1 VSAGAGDAGPVTEP
15 AAARAARA
23 LRRHAPELADLP
35 LRELGRGLENTAF
48 AAGELV
54 LRVADGPD
62 VQREAGLLEVLG
74 SRLPLAVPVPVF
86 ADGDTG
92 VLGYRL
98 LPGRPLLGR
107 TPAPGTATVLGRFLR
122 DLHATDPDAVR
133 RLVDE
138 DGADP
143 AEWLADLDG
152 PAELLRVVR
161 SSVPRPSALR
171 VVAHAD
177 LGAEHL
183 LADGTGLTGV
193 IDWSDCAVTD
203 PALDFAR
210 LHRDFGP
217 AFLAEALQAYG
228 GLPDAGPRIEF
239 FARCAALEDLGY
251 GLRTGRA
258 EYAAAARRSL
268 AWLFPA

>member
-1 VSAGAGDAGPVTEP
+1 MAEP
-15 AAARAARA
+15 SAARAVRA

-35 LRELGRGLENTAF
+35 LRELGHGLDNTAF
-48 AAGELV
+48 VVGELV
-54 LRVADGPD
+54 LRVAEGPD
-62 VQREAGLLEVLG
+62 VQREAGLLAFLAP
-74 SRLPLAVPVPVF
+74 RLPLAVPVPVF
-86 ADGDTG
+86 ADGDAG
-92 VLGYRL
+92 VLGHRL
-98 LPGRPLLGR
+98 LPGRPLLAR
-107 TPAPGTATVLGRFLR
+107 TPAPGTAAVLGRFLR
-122 DLHATDPDAVR
+122 DLHAVDPGAVR
-133 RLVDE
+133 AFVDE
-138 DGADP
+138 EDADP
-143 AEWLADLDG
+143 AEWLGGLDG

-161 SSVPRPSALR
+161 SSVPRSSPRR

-183 LADGTGLTGV
+183 LAEGTRVTGV

-228 GLPDAGPRIEF
+228 GLPDAGPRIQF
-239 FARCAALEDLGY
+239 FARCAALEDLEY

-258 EYAAAARRSL
+258 EYAEAARRSI
-268 AWLFPA
+268 AWLFST

>member
-1 VSAGAGDAGPVTEP
+1 MSAGAGDAGPVTEP

-122 DLHATDPDAVR
+122 DLHTTDPDAVR
-133 RLVDE
+133 GLVDE

-210 LHRDFGP
+210 IHRDFGP

>member
-1 VSAGAGDAGPVTEP
+1 VTEP
-15 AAARAARA
+15 AAARAAAA

-35 LRELGRGLENTAF
+35 LQELGRGLDNTAF

-62 VQREAGLLEVLG
+62 VRREAGLLELLAP
-74 SRLPLAVPVPVF
+74 RLPLAVPVPVF
-86 ADGDTG
+86 ADGDAG
-92 VLGYRL
+92 VLGLRL

-107 TPAPGTATVLGRFLR
+107 TPAPGTGAVLGRFLR

-133 RLVDE
+133 AFVDVE
-138 DGADP
+138 DAEP
-143 AEWLADLDG
+143 AEWLVDLDG
-152 PAELLRVVR
+152 PTELLRVVR
-161 SSVPRPSALR
+161 SSVPRPSPLR
-171 VVAHAD
+171 VVAHGD

-183 LADGTGLTGV
+183 LAEGTRVTGV

-203 PALDFAR
+203 PALDLAR
-210 LHRDFGP
+210 LYRDFGP
-217 AFLAEALQAYG
+217 AFLAETLQAYG

-258 EYAAAARRSL
+258 EYAEAARRSI

>member
-1 VSAGAGDAGPVTEP
+1 MTQP

-23 LRRHAPELADLP
+23 LRTHAPELADRP
-35 LRELGRGLENTAF
+35 LRELGRGLDNTAF
-48 AAGELV
+48 AVGELV

-62 VQREAGLLEVLG
+62 VQREAGLLEFLAP
-74 SRLPLAVPVPVF
+74 RLPLAVPVPVI
-86 ADGDTG
+86 ADGDAG

-122 DLHATDPDAVR
+122 ALHATDPAAVR
-133 RLVDE
+133 DFVDE
-138 DGADP
+138 DDADP

-152 PAELLRVVR
+152 PDELLRVVR
-161 SSVPRPSALR
+161 SNVPRPSPLR

-183 LADGTGLTGV
+183 LADDTCVTGV
-193 IDWSDCAVTD
+193 LDWSDCVVTD
-203 PALDFAR
+203 PAVDLAR
-210 LHRDFGP
+210 LYRDFGP
-217 AFLAEALQAYG
+217 AFLAEVLQAYG
-228 GLPDAGPRIEF
+228 GLPDAGPRIVF
-239 FARCAALEDLGY
+239 LARCAALEDLGY

-258 EYAAAARRSL
+258 EYAQAARRSF

>member
-1 VSAGAGDAGPVTEP
+1 MSTGGGDAGP

-23 LRRHAPELADLP
+23 LRTHAPELADLP
-35 LRELGRGLENTAF
+35 LRELGRGLDNTAF

-54 LRVADGPD
+54 LRVADGHD
-62 VQREAGLLEVLG
+62 VQREAGLLGVLAP
-74 SRLPLAVPVPVF
+74 RLPLAVPVPVF
-86 ADGDTG
+86 ADADAG
-92 VLGYRL
+92 VLGHRL

-107 TPAPGTATVLGRFLR
+107 APAPGTAAVLGRFLR
-122 DLHATDPDAVR
+122 DLHATDPDTVR
-133 RLVDE
+133 AFVDE
-138 DGADP
+138 DDADP

-152 PAELLRVVR
+152 PPELLRVVR
-161 SSVPRPSALR
+161 SSVPRRSTLR

-183 LADGTGLTGV
+183 LADGPGLTGV
-193 IDWSDCAVTD
+193 IDWSDCAITD

-217 AFLAEALQAYG
+217 AFLAETLQAYG

>member
-1 VSAGAGDAGPVTEP
+1 VTDP

-23 LRRHAPELADLP
+23 LRTHAPELADLP
-35 LRELGRGLENTAF
+35 LRELGHGLDNTAF

-54 LRVADGPD
+54 LRVADGPG
-62 VQREAGLLEVLG
+62 VQREAGLLEVLAP
-74 SRLPLAVPVPVF
+74 RMPLAVPVPVF
-86 ADGDTG
+86 ADGDAG

-107 TPAPGTATVLGRFLR
+107 TPPPGTAAVLGGFLR
-122 DLHATDPDAVR
+122 ALHATDPAAVR
-133 RLVDE
+133 AFVDE
-138 DGADP
+138 DAADP
-143 AEWLADLDG
+143 AEWLTDLDG

-161 SSVPRPSALR
+161 SGVPRPSALR

-183 LADGTGLTGV
+183 LADGTRVTGV

-203 PALDFAR
+203 PALDLAR
-210 LHRDFGP
+210 LYRDFGP
-217 AFLAEALQAYG
+217 AFLAEVLQAYG

-239 FARCAALEDLGY
+239 FARCAALEDLAY

-258 EYAAAARRSL
+258 EYAAAARRSI
-268 AWLFPA
+268 AWLFPG

>member
-1 VSAGAGDAGPVTEP
+1 VSAGGGDAEP

-23 LRRHAPELADLP
+23 LRTHAPELADLP
-35 LRELGRGLENTAF
+35 LRELGHGLDNTAF
-48 AAGELV
+48 TAGELV

-62 VQREAGLLEVLG
+62 VQREAGLLGVLAP
-74 SRLPLAVPVPVF
+74 RLPLAVPAPVF
-86 ADGDTG
+86 ADADAG
-92 VLGYRL
+92 VLGHRL

-107 TPAPGTATVLGRFLR
+107 TPAPGTAAVLGRFLR
-122 DLHATDPDAVR
+122 DLHATDPDTVR
-133 RLVDE
+133 GFVDE
-138 DGADP
+138 DDADP

-161 SSVPRPSALR
+161 SSVPRPSTLR

-183 LADGTGLTGV
+183 LTDGRDLTGV

-228 GLPDAGPRIEF
+228 GLPGAGPRIEF
-239 FARCAALEDLGY
+239 FARCAALEDLDY

-258 EYAAAARRSL
+258 EYAEAARRST